1 MEERRKATA
10 ILQAHGISSDVARKA
25 ARRASKLRLETT
37 VLKDEIENMIDA
49 YREEIREQKFRL
61 YEMEFKEVE
70 RLDAENQKEEE
81 LWYNHG
87 KAKTYF

>member
-49 YREEIREQKFRL
+49 YREEIRE
-61 YEMEFKEVE
+61 
-70 RLDAENQKEEE
+70 
-81 LWYNHG
+81 
-87 KAKTYF
+87 